1 MFASNS
7 DRLALVNS
15 VSSFNACRFAVRFS
29 KNGRD
34 SELHFSDGE
43 FESAFDTAHAW
54 KHVHGA
60 APVGAMDER
69 LLALRTEIEASG
81 PLIETK
87 LDIAPGLRLTN
98 TVNAS
103 GFSFP

>member
-15 VSSFNACRFAVRFS
+15 VSSFNACRFAVRFR
-29 KNGRD
+29 KGERE

-43 FESAFDTAHAW
+43 FEAAFDTAHAW

-60 APVGAMDER
+60 EYSEMFRVDETDGS
-69 LLALRTEIEASG
+69 LMGGIGE
-81 PLIETK
+81 
-87 LDIAPGLRLTN
+87 
-98 TVNAS
+98 
-103 GFSFP
+103 F

>member
-43 FESAFDTAHAW
+43 FENAFDTAHAW

-60 APVGAMDER
+60 EYVEMFRVDEKDGSLYGGIGA
-69 LLALRTEIEASG
+69 L
-81 PLIETK
+81 
-87 LDIAPGLRLTN
+87 
-98 TVNAS
+98 
-103 GFSFP
+103 